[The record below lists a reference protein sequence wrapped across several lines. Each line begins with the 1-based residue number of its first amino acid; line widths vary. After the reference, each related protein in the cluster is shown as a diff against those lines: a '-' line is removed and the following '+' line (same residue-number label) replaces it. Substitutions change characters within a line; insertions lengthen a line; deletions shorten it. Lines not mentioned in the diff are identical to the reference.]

1 MSGCEQITWLKKMA
15 TLFSFVLCVLS
26 LFQLTVGNGCQS
38 TNDPCKAKCGGKTV
52 DLSHMLKY
60 PWEHVVIIINCYL

>member
-1 MSGCEQITWLKKMA
+1 MA

-26 LFQLTVGNGCQS
+26 LFQLTAGNGCQS

-52 DLSHMLKY
+52 DISKVLAF
-60 PWEHVVIIINCYL
+60 PWGHAMISINCYL